1 MTKTEIKLKNL
12 DTVAEYQMRLCKKP
26 ELKQILV
33 ELTLKCNEHCFH
45 CGSSCSAEQPHG
57 LPLEEYKKFVDEI
70 KENFCAKDK
79 RTIIALTG
87 GEPMLYPD
95 FFPLIEYMHKQGVP
109 WGMTS
114 NATLIN
120 KENAKRL
127 KECGLKSISISIDGL
142 PKRHDQYR
150 GLKNGFE
157 LAMQRL
163 QNLVE
168 LDFCNTMV
176 TTVVNHENINELD
189 KLFELFDTIDFN
201 EWRLTGLEPIGRA
214 ELMPEMHL
222 TPEDNRRLM
231 AFIKEKRQA
240 GLPVTYSCCHFLGI
254 ENEAEVRDWYF
265 LCNAGITVAS
275 ILVNGDVTACLD
287 IPHNQK
293 TVQGNIHDTSFTEI
307 WNNRFEIFRKPLS
320 ERNATCAAC
329 PEAKWCRGGAYHSWD
344 YEKEQQKI
352 CMKGI
357 LF

>member
-1 MTKTEIKLKNL
+1 
-12 DTVAEYQMRLCKKP
+12 
-26 ELKQILV
+26 
-33 ELTLKCNEHCFH
+33 
-45 CGSSCSAEQPHG
+45 
-57 LPLEEYKKFVDEI
+57 
-70 KENFCAKDK
+70 
-79 RTIIALTG
+79 
-87 GEPMLYPD
+87 
-95 FFPLIEYMHKQGVP
+95 MHKQGVP

-127 KECGLKSISISIDGL
+127 KECGLKIIAISIDGL

-157 LAMQRL
+157 LAMQGL

-307 WNNRFEIFRKPLS
+307 WNDRFEIFRMCLS
-320 ERNATCAAC
+320 GTSQLWSRNVYAMLLTEITVRLTSVKFIRQDPFGIMAEPPAVFFNDPFEFTGFSLIVGIKAQAVHEGVTVYHADGYLC
-329 PEAKWCRGGAYHSWD
+329 PKFSGRFGFASHNRPDPRLG
-344 YEKEQQKI
+344 
-352 CMKGI
+352 
-357 LF
+357 